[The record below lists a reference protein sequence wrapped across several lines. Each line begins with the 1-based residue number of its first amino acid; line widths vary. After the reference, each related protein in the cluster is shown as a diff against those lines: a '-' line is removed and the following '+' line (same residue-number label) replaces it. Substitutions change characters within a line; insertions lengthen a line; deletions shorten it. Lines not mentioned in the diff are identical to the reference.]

1 MSTKVSNA
9 TTDIQRTDQPV
20 YQRKRSASKTQSNY
34 NSVNNNALYSGSS
47 LSSQSEPHE
56 SDPQPPRL
64 QKFAH
69 VVKFV
74 SPDQSQ
80 SELVKILNV
89 PLAPESLKIG
99 RQNVPKITN
108 KITDGYF
115 DSRVLS
121 RNHAELFIKDN
132 KLYIRD
138 LKSSNGTFINDEKLE
153 PHKEYELKLG
163 DKLDLGTT
171 LESQVAHKKIT
182 CKVVELTYMSLEDY
196 ENVISQTLS
205 KGDQESKKLEL
216 FNSSLDALI
225 FSDVIEEQEDLV
237 LESLMDEVAQVEKKE
252 VPKRKDE
259 DKIVTNLTIKQSAK
273 LDDVVRKL
281 IISINNEYI
290 QQQRLREISKFMKN
304 YTQYTPKA
312 FALGQ
317 SDSDERVR
325 DLEGELISLREQL
338 AVARASETDAA
349 VAVKEKEEAHSKVL
363 RELESVKS
371 KLGSVL
377 DELEK
382 ERTMKLQAQK
392 EIYSLGLKV
401 EELTRE
407 LESSKEVSPLP
418 TEPLPRA
425 ETPKHG
431 DEMHNQKPDDIQ
443 IKVEKPLTVR
453 RQTHTI
459 PIYVTSTM
467 MIALA
472 IALLFKYEP
481 TIVSWISN

>member
-9 TTDIQRTDQPV
+9 TADIKRTDQPV

-34 NSVNNNALYSGSS
+34 NSVNNALYSGS
-47 LSSQSEPHE
+47 LSNEPELHE
-56 SDPQPPRL
+56 SDPPPPRL
-64 QKFAH
+64 RKYAH
-69 VVKFV
+69 VVKLV
-74 SPDQSQ
+74 SPDQSP
-80 SELVKILNV
+80 SEFVKILNV

-99 RQNVPKITN
+99 RQNVPKVTN

-121 RNHAELFIKDN
+121 RNHAELFIRDN

-205 KGDQESKKLEL
+205 EGNQESKKLEL

-225 FSDVIEEQEDLV
+225 FGDVIEEQEDLV
-237 LESLMDEVAQVEKKE
+237 LESLMDEFSHVEEKETTKKKE
-252 VPKRKDE
+252 E
-259 DKIVTNLTIKQSAK
+259 DKIVTNLNIRPSAK

-312 FALGQ
+312 FLLGQ
-317 SDSDERVR
+317 SDSDERVKI
-325 DLEGELISLREQL
+325 LEEELIGLREQL
-338 AVARASETDAA
+338 AVARAGEVNAA
-349 VAVKEKEEAHSKVL
+349 EAIKEKEEAHSEVL
-363 RELESVKS
+363 KELENVKS
-371 KLGSVL
+371 KLGSAL
-377 DELEK
+377 DELENEK
-382 ERTMKLQAQK
+382 TLKVQAQK
-392 EIYSLGLKV
+392 EVYSLGLKV
-401 EELTRE
+401 EELTRK
-407 LESSKEVSPLP
+407 LECSEEVSLP
-418 TEPLPRA
+418 PPEPSSEAEPLKV
-425 ETPKHG
+425 EDEKHNP
-431 DEMHNQKPDDIQ
+431 EPDDLE
-443 IKVEKPLTVR
+443 IKVEKPLTAQ
-453 RQTHTI
+453 RQFHTI
-459 PIYVTSTM
+459 PIFAASTM
-467 MIALA
+467 LIAMV
-472 IALLFKYEP
+472 IALLFKYDP
-481 TIVSWISN
+481 NIVRWIPK